1 MLLVYLLKWLG
12 IIDPKHTVVR
22 RGVINFAVYS
32 IAGLLLFIIVIF
44 VGSYLGLIH

>member
-32 IAGLLLFIIVIF
+32 ITGLLVFIIVIF
-44 VGSYLGLIH
+44 VGSYLGFIH